1 MIKAS
6 VFKPWAVPALVAV
19 LAQVPAAFAAPRF
32 PIEVSRATLS
42 ADGTELELAF
52 LDRESVRNAC
62 NYHVARFEYVRAA
75 ELLVVELAS
84 QSPCPLDRVG
94 RRSGSF
100 KWVLP
105 AALRGTGRVGVVL
118 NQLKV
123 GEIAFEGARAE
134 FFPILFD

>member
-6 VFKPWAVPALVAV
+6 VFKPWAVVPAL
-19 LAQVPAAFAAPRF
+19 LAAAIAQAAPRY
-32 PIEVSRATLS
+32 PIEVSRTALS

-52 LDRESVRNAC
+52 ADRETVRNAC

-94 RRSGSF
+94 RRTGSF
-100 KWVLP
+100 RWVLP
-105 AALRGTGRVGVVL
+105 AALRGSGRVGLVL

-134 FFPILFD
+134 FVPILFD